1 MNTIRRSNL
10 LYNIDIMYCSFCS
23 EKNHTI
29 KTCNCDEL
37 VALYTR
43 IKDGFSIRTPS
54 EAFTWMTEIFLLRQ
68 LRGFAA
74 KLKLS
79 TNMNYYT
86 LAASIIMNEYY
97 AEPPIFRASI
107 HNHLFWQYM
116 SFMKDG
122 MLHKN
127 ATQMYNLLLEQHAA
141 DLIFQDRR
149 DRLRE
154 LSRRAE
160 SDSTILNSIFTSVE
174 EGSYQVNLG
183 FVTTIDE
190 IFQYIPGVKQ
200 YYKEIVSNMIMG
212 EDHIRHVFGNHIET
226 LNDIFHHMP
235 YMKIIYRILVNEVC
249 RTIPIVYC
257 VVAKADNVS
266 SEECGICFDRA
277 SNVSLNCHHSF
288 CDGCIVKHL
297 KSQRI
302 IAVNKHAPCPYCRA
316 EIRQIASANQT
327 VISKI
332 QYEIAF

>member
-37 VALYTR
+37 VALYAR
-43 IKDGFSIRTPS
+43 IKDGFSTRRVS
-54 EAFTWMTEIFLLRQ
+54 EAFTWMTENFLLRQ

-86 LAASIIMNEYY
+86 LAASIMMNEFY
-97 AEPPIFRASI
+97 AEPPIFRVSI
-107 HNHLFWQYM
+107 RNHLFWQYM

-122 MLHKN
+122 MRHKN
-127 ATQMYNLLLEQHAA
+127 ATQMYHHLLEQHAA

-160 SDSTILNSIFTSVE
+160 GDSTILNTIFTSIE
-174 EGSYQVNLG
+174 QGSYQVNLG
-183 FVTTIDE
+183 FMTVDE
-190 IFQYIPGVKQ
+190 IFQYIPRVKQ
-200 YYKEIVSNMIMG
+200 YYKEVVINMVMG
-212 EDHIRHVFGNHIET
+212 EHHIRHVFGNHIET

-235 YMKIIYRILVNEVC
+235 YLKIIYRILVNEVS
-249 RTIPIVYC
+249 RTIPIVNC
-257 VVAKADNVS
+257 IVAKTNNVS
-266 SEECGICFDRA
+266 SEECGICLESA
-277 SNVSLNCHHSF
+277 INVSLNCNHSF

-316 EIRQIASANQT
+316 DIRQITSANET
-327 VISKI
+327 MISKI
-332 QYEIAF
+332 LHEIAF